1 MKRNILWTIAAAI
14 LFSCTDSM
22 QEYAAMDDFNNSV
35 QMEPDRSLSRNMIY
49 DFQVASH

>member
-1 MKRNILWTIAAAI
+1 MKKSLLIPVTALI
-14 LFSCTDSM
+14 LFSCADSM
-22 QEYAAMDDFNNSV
+22 QEYSAMDDFNNSV